1 MDQAQFLQQLQ
12 IILNPSQGNVKEA
25 TNTLQ
30 KVYYKNPE
38 ALLFLI
44 QIATTHHDADLKQ
57 LAAVEARSLAIK
69 LWGKVPDAQKPQV
82 REQLLRST
90 LSESSALVRH
100 ACARVISAIAEIDL
114 TDGEWADLPQFLLN
128 ASTSA
133 KAEERA
139 VGTYILFAIL
149 ETLGEGFEEKFM
161 DLFALFE
168 KTIRDP
174 ESAEVRINTLLA
186 LSKLAVHL
194 DSDEDEKPVK
204 AFQQIFPAM
213 VNVLKDTID
222 QGDDAR
228 IMQAFEVY
236 QTLLGCDPELLNPH
250 LKDLVIFMNEISA
263 NTKASDDTRTQA
275 ISFLMQ
281 AVSYR
286 KIRIQGMQL
295 GDQLTR
301 TCLAIATELD
311 SLDSDEDDITPARSA
326 LGLLDMMSQSFAP
339 SQVVVP
345 LLTAVGQY
353 FNSSDASHRRAGIMS
368 LGMCIDG
375 APDFISTQMHEI
387 FPVLFRLLQDP
398 EASVRQATLDT
409 VARLADVLPDDVSKQ
424 HQTLM
429 PLLLKN
435 LASAMQEYNGDESSP
450 AVDMIKSSLSAT
462 DTVVDGMEGKDVAPY
477 QNDLVPLLQKLFK
490 HPDFKIKGHTAS
502 ALGSVASSAGEAF
515 LPYFDESMH
524 IMQEFAT
531 LKHSEEEL
539 ELRASVIDAMGEMSS
554 GAGPEHFKN
563 YVGPLMQASEEALHL
578 DHSRLKESTYL
589 FWGVM
594 SKVYGSE
601 FTPYLEGVVKAL
613 ITCLE
618 QNETEMEVSLG
629 DAAKDLVGQE
639 VTIAGHKVRVA
650 GADDNDDDDD
660 DEFEDVDD
668 WENLNTVTP
677 VSLEKEIAIE
687 VLGDVITH
695 TGKSFM
701 PFFEMTMQHI
711 LPLTEHSYEGVRK
724 SAMSTLHRSY
734 AALWQ
739 VCEETGQ
746 MQKWQPGKNMPLSEP
761 PNELKKL
768 GEILMKVTLQ
778 RWAEEDD
785 PSAISDINRNFA
797 DNLRFC
803 GPYLISNRENLEKV
817 TSLVT
822 SIITKQHPCQLDI
835 DATEE
840 DREMM
845 EELSEFDWN
854 VIDTALDVVS
864 GLAIALG
871 AEFVALWP
879 AFEKYVL
886 RFAASSE
893 SLERST
899 SIGVLAD
906 VISGLG
912 NAITPYTGNFF
923 RLFTHRLTDE
933 DMQTRS
939 NTCYAVGMLVE
950 KSEADAE
957 LVAAYPTILEKVTR
971 CLQIQQARLPDNAAG
986 CVARLI
992 IKHHENVPLEEVLP
1006 ALVDI
1011 LPLQNDFD
1019 ENEPIY
1025 RMICQLYK
1033 WENPTISQL
1042 TPRLLPIFESVLT
1055 GDSDQLDDERR
1066 AELIELVK
1074 WINKM
1079 QPGGAAAFVEKLSS

>member
-462 DTVVDGMEGKDVAPY
+462 DT
-477 QNDLVPLLQKLFK
+477 
-490 HPDFKIKGHTAS
+490 
-502 ALGSVASSAGEAF
+502 
-515 LPYFDESMH
+515 
-524 IMQEFAT
+524 
-531 LKHSEEEL
+531 
-539 ELRASVIDAMGEMSS
+539 
-554 GAGPEHFKN
+554 N